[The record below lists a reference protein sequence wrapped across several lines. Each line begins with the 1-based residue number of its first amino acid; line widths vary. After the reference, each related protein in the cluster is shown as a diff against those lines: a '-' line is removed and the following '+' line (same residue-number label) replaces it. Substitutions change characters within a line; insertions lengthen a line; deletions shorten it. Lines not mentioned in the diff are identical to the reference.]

1 MPDTSDWMT
10 RGAGRAPVDLRTDRP
25 HAARIYDAL
34 LGGKT
39 NYGPDR
45 AAAEQVASNIPTA
58 QAAVRVN
65 RSFMHRAT
73 RYLAEEAGVRQFLDI
88 GTGIPTSPN
97 LHEVAQAVASE
108 SRVVYVDN
116 DPIVLAHSRALH
128 TSEPAGRTAYIDADV
143 SDPAGIL
150 ASAQLRGTL
159 DLARP
164 VAVSMCLLLH
174 WLPASEDPYAVVRHL
189 LDALVPGSHLVIT
202 HLASDIDPTGVSG
215 LESALASSGAGVRA
229 RTRDEVAGFFAG
241 MELAEP
247 GLVVPQRWRPERV
260 ALDVG
265 DPEAGVADDAVPIWA
280 GVAAKT
286 A

>member
-1 MPDTSDWMT
+1 MT
-10 RGAGRAPVDLRTDRP
+10 RDDRRAPVDLKTDRP

-39 NYGPDR
+39 NYAPDR
-45 AAAEQVASNIPTA
+45 AAAGKVAANIPAA
-58 QAAVRVN
+58 QAAVRIN

-73 RYLAEEAGVRQFLDI
+73 RYLAAEEGVRQFLDI

-97 LHEVAQAVASE
+97 LHEVAQAAAPD

-128 TSEPAGRTAYIDADV
+128 S
-143 SDPAGIL
+143 SDPAGSTAYIEADAGDPEGVL
-150 ASAQLRGTL
+150 ATPHLRETL
-159 DLARP
+159 DFERP
-164 VAVSMCLLLH
+164 IAVSMCLLLH
-174 WLPASEDPYAVVRHL
+174 WLPATQDPYAVVRRL
-189 LDALVPGSHLVIT
+189 LAELVPGSRLVIT

-215 LESALASSGAGVRA
+215 LESALASSGTAVKA
-229 RTRDEVAGFFAG
+229 RNKDEVARFFDG
-241 MELAEP
+241 LVLAEP
-247 GLVVPQRWRPERV
+247 GLVVPQRWRPEQV
-260 ALDVG
+260 AQDIG
-265 DPEAGVADDAVPIWA
+265 DPDAGIADDAVPLWA